1 MIKHI
6 GVIAAML
13 LVSRGAWAVE
23 VDLASDTAWTLSVD
37 GGAARAIKVPG
48 GGWNS
53 DLQSPRIDTMKGVK
67 DHVVYQRRIDVPK
80 VTDGQVTRI
89 LFGAVNYGAEVY
101 IDDKLAAT
109 HAGPQVP
116 FDADI
121 TKFVTPGKTHVLKV
135 KAYHR
140 RHYHGPDGKS
150 KACSVPVGF
159 DFPAGSKFW
168 SQWAGNTKLAYGITV
183 SIRMAIY
190 PPVYIEDVFVT
201 PSVSEESLKAWAWV
215 HNSTGRKVSVTL
227 GGRLS
232 SWNEDNWKYP
242 AIPAATC
249 DIPAGSVAK
258 VAIGPVKWSLGA
270 KSYWWPNIPF
280 REDYKARL
288 HYLGLEMRRGDEAA
302 HKYRRRF
309 GFVQWGEGKYYY
321 TVNGVRVNQY
331 SDSTCE
337 SQMSHYDCY
346 STSSAFARPDPA
358 KKRLGCPET
367 WKRYMRIGMNMNRI
381 CCSTPTEYMM
391 AAADEVGFMLM
402 PESPIWG
409 NRTSVYN
416 PDVTPRVVRALVR
429 HCRNHPSVARYSVF
443 NEVQDIRKKGWYE
456 LFDVARAAD
465 DTRPLS
471 FDRQGNP
478 PNVIV
483 GPKGGRAVLM
493 RHYRGIVAGK
503 SSIRGMGECAWG
515 TDEMAQFAFAAREF
529 RMKDWAYFSPWSWI
543 NYWPNFLEGMSHE
556 QHAWKANN
564 APDRVDGVN
573 GWRSPVVSFTQK
585 SLHPFLLIDHAIRRK
600 QPVTP
605 RGTSYRV
612 ALLPKRKIGD
622 GSLPW
627 PGYTPEYKTG
637 ASVGRKIEVF
647 NGALQGKDM
656 SLRWSARWDS
666 PTGEV
671 AVKGDVIGPFEVQPG
686 FHTTRTIEFTA
697 PKSKR
702 RRRKLYLIL
711 ESIKDGSKVF
721 TEDAL
726 YFSIINT
733 GVL

>member
-1 MIKHI
+1 MIERLAA
-6 GVIAAML
+6 IAL
-13 LVSRGAWAVE
+13 LLLASQAAGAVE
-23 VDLASDTAWTLSVD
+23 VDLASDTAWTLSID
-37 GGAARAIKVPG
+37 GRRARAIKVPG

-53 DLQSPRIDTMKGVK
+53 DLQSPRIDTMKGVS
-67 DHVVYQRRIDVPK
+67 DHLIYERKIDVPQIAE
-80 VTDGQVTRI
+80 GQVTKI

-116 FDADI
+116 FNADI
-121 TKFVTPGKTHVLKV
+121 TKFVTPGKTHILKV

-140 RHYHGPDGKS
+140 RHYHRPDGKS

-168 SQWAGNTKLAYGITV
+168 NRWAGNTKQACGITV
-183 SIRMAIY
+183 SIKLAVY
-190 PPVYIEDVFVT
+190 PPVYISDMFVT
-201 PSVSEESLKAWAWV
+201 PSVSEKSLKACVWV
-215 HNSTGRKVSVTL
+215 NNSTGENVTVTL
-227 GGRLS
+227 AGKLS

-242 AIPAATC
+242 AIPSATC
-249 DIPAGSVAK
+249 DIPASSVQK
-258 VAIGPVKWSLGA
+258 VLIGPVKWSLGA

-288 HYLGLEMRRGDEAA
+288 HYLDIEMRRDGEVA

-321 TVNGVRVNQY
+321 TVNSVRVNQY

-337 SQMSHYDCY
+337 SQMSYYDCY
-346 STSSAFARPDPA
+346 STAAAFGRPDPA

-367 WKRYMRIGMNMNRI
+367 WKRYMRIGINMNRI

-391 AAADEVGFMLM
+391 ASADEVGFMLM

-416 PDVTPRVVRALVR
+416 PDVTPKVVRALVR
-429 HCRNHPSVARYSVF
+429 HCRNHPCVARYSVF
-443 NEVQDIRKKGWYE
+443 NEVQDIRGNRWHK
-456 LFDVARAAD
+456 LFDAVRMED

-471 FDRQGNP
+471 FDRQGNA

-483 GPKGGRAVLM
+483 APKGARAVVM
-493 RHYRGIVAGK
+493 RHYRAIEAGK
-503 SSIRGMGECAWG
+503 SSIRGMGECCWG

-529 RMKDWAYFSPWSWI
+529 RMKDYAYFSPWSWI
-543 NYWPNFLEGMSHE
+543 NYWPNFLEGMNHAR
-556 QHAWKANN
+556 HAWKANN
-564 APDRVDGVN
+564 APDRIDGVN

-600 QPVTP
+600 QPISL
-605 RGTSYRV
+605 RGCSYRV
-612 ALLPKRKIGD
+612 ALLPRRKIGE
-622 GSLPW
+622 GALPW
-627 PGYTPEYKTG
+627 PGYVPEYKTG
-637 ASVGRKIEVF
+637 AAVGRKIEVF
-647 NGALQGKDM
+647 NGALRGERM
-656 SLRWSARWDS
+656 SLRWAGRWDS
-666 PTGEV
+666 PTGAA
-671 AVKGDVIGPFEVQPG
+671 AVKGGVIGPFKVLPG
-686 FHTTRTIEFTA
+686 FHTTKTIEFKA

-702 RRRKLYLIL
+702 PRRKLYLVL
-711 ESIKDGSKVF
+711 ESIKDGSTVF

-726 YFSIINT
+726 YFNIINT
-733 GVL
+733 GV

>member
-1 MIKHI
+1 MIKRI
-6 GVIAAML
+6 GVIVAML
-13 LVSRGAWAVE
+13 LVSHAAGAVE
-23 VDLASDTAWTLSVD
+23 VDLASDTAWTLSID
-37 GGAARAIKVPG
+37 GRASRAIKVPG

-53 DLQSPRIDTMKGVK
+53 DVQSPRIDTMEGVK
-67 DHVVYQRRIDVPK
+67 DHVIYERRIDVPSLA
-80 VTDGQVTRI
+80 DGQVTRI

-101 IDDKLAAT
+101 IDDKLVTT

-121 TKFVTPGKTHVLKV
+121 TRFVTPGRKHVLKV

-159 DFPAGSKFW
+159 DFPAGSKSW
-168 SQWAGNTKLAYGITV
+168 CRWAGNTKQAYGITV
-183 SIRMAIY
+183 SIKLAVY
-190 PPVYIEDVFVT
+190 PPVYIKDVFVT
-201 PSVSEESLKAWAWV
+201 PSVSENSLKARVWI
-215 HNSTGRKVSVTL
+215 HNSTDKPVSVTL
-227 GGRLS
+227 AGRLS
-232 SWNEDNWKYP
+232 SWNADSWKYP

-249 DIPAGSVAK
+249 EIPAGNVKRMS
-258 VAIGPVKWSLGA
+258 IGPVKWGLGK

-280 REDYKARL
+280 REDYKAKL
-288 HYLGLEMRRGDEAA
+288 HYLDLEMCRGDDVAC
-302 HKYRRRF
+302 KYRRRF

-337 SQMSHYDCY
+337 SQMSYYDCY
-346 STSSAFARPDPA
+346 STAAAFARPDPA
-358 KKRLGCPET
+358 KKRFGCPET

-391 AAADEVGFMLM
+391 QTADEVGFMLM

-409 NRTSVYN
+409 NHTSVYN
-416 PDVTPRVVRALVR
+416 PTVTPHVVRALVR

-443 NEVQDIRKKGWYE
+443 NEVQDIRKNGWHK
-456 LFDVARAAD
+456 LIDAVRVAD
-465 DTRPLS
+465 DTRPMS
-471 FDRQGNP
+471 FDRQGNA

-483 GPKGGRAVLM
+483 GPKGARAVVM
-493 RHYRGIVAGK
+493 RHYRTIEAGK
-503 SSIRGMGECAWG
+503 SAIRGMGECCWG

-543 NYWPNFLEGMSHE
+543 NYWPNFLEGMSHAR
-556 QHAWKANN
+556 HAWKANN
-564 APDRVDGVN
+564 APDRTDGVN

-600 QPVTP
+600 QPLSR
-605 RGTSYRV
+605 RGTSYTV
-612 ALLPKRKIGD
+612 ALLPKRKIGA
-622 GSLPW
+622 GALPW
-627 PGYTPEYKTG
+627 PGYVPEYHTG
-637 ASVGRKIEVF
+637 AAVGRKIEVF
-647 NGALQGKDM
+647 NGALQGDRM

-666 PTGEV
+666 PTGAA

-686 FHTTRTIEFTA
+686 FHTTQTIEFTA
-697 PKSKR
+697 PQSKR
-702 RRRKLYLIL
+702 PRRKLYFVL
-711 ESIKDGSKVF
+711 ESIKDGSTVF

-726 YFSIINT
+726 YFNIINT
-733 GVL
+733 GV